1 MAEAAATEQSEAS
14 MHGLSALL
22 LRVAHLKAA
31 VNTGLMKT
39 AEWADA
45 HPPSTR
51 LSATGE
57 PEGDHED
64 AVQTVRNALLNIMAC
79 VYVIEMECPAVV
91 AAAVSHDFAPGI
103 AANGYRSLLR
113 VLHCAL
119 TNVQVGERECVYGS
133 GTNEERERKGEE
145 KGVRQRYN
153 ESLFPLSLSLFFSV
167 CFTLSWQWR
176 LN

>member
-1 MAEAAATEQSEAS
+1 

-45 HPPSTR
+45 HPSSTFATP
-51 LSATGE
+51 LSAAGE
-57 PEGDHED
+57 PEGDQED

-119 TNVQVGERECVYGS
+119 TNVQVCERARVHGS
-133 GTNEERERKGEE
+133 GTKTKKGRERERKR
-145 KGVRQRYN
+145 V
-153 ESLFPLSLSLFFSV
+153 
-167 CFTLSWQWR
+167 
-176 LN
+176 